1 MQSAKNNK
9 NTKVTKDFITDFKKI
24 YGFND
29 VTMAQMLGVTRT
41 TISLWE
47 QGLREVPET
56 TARLLLLFCR
66 KPELMDEF
74 KVMSG
79 TYTEVP

>member
-1 MQSAKNNK
+1 LTKSNNK
-9 NTKVTKDFITDFKKI
+9 NTKVTKDFISDFKKV

-29 VTMAQMLGVTRT
+29 VTLAQLLGVTRT

-47 QGLREVPET
+47 QGLRDVPET

-66 KPELMDEF
+66 QPELMDEF
-74 KVMSG
+74 KAMSG
-79 TYTEVP
+79 VYTEVP

>member
-9 NTKVTKDFITDFKKI
+9 NTKLKPSFITSFKKE
-24 YGFND
+24 YELNE
-29 VTMAQMLGVTRT
+29 VQLAEVLGVTRT
-41 TISLWE
+41 TISMWE
-47 QGLREVPET
+47 QGLRDIPET

-66 KPELMDEF
+66 HPELMDEF
-74 KVMSG
+74 KAMSG